1 MINEQFFDYLKLLR
15 HKYAESHQY
24 NLFTVLRSGSDE
36 VRLHSRFLV
45 DVLNP
50 IGSHNFG
57 NLFLSD
63 FLQRHSIELTGNITV
78 DYEYKNIDILIRS
91 SSTAI
96 IIENKIY
103 AVDQEKQLER
113 YYETM
118 LSEGYKDIHIFYLT
132 LNGKEPSPT
141 SMGNLENRGIDV
153 KCISYQDDIH
163 DWLTRCTELALR
175 NAPLREAFIQY
186 TSLISTLT
194 NQIENMEHLE
204 KLKKF
209 LLSDN
214 NLQSIAELNQAYEE
228 IVIDVQ
234 LAMWD
239 IIGKKMTDQ
248 FGVLS
253 ANSIAHYRNPKACVK
268 NYVQGKRNSRFIIQ
282 EVELKEHPS
291 AYLFVEQDHHLYLG
305 IYTKDKE
312 LPNLAHDYNEEN
324 NMVWKYTNKKINF
337 KNLSNED
344 IHFLSNTD
352 SLDLFAQDIIDDLVN
367 IKNMI
372 INAS

>member
-1 MINEQFFDYLKLLR
+1 
-15 HKYAESHQY
+15 
-24 NLFTVLRSGSDE
+24 
-36 VRLHSRFLV
+36 
-45 DVLNP
+45 
-50 IGSHNFG
+50 
-57 NLFLSD
+57 
-63 FLQRHSIELTGNITV
+63 
-78 DYEYKNIDILIRS
+78 
-91 SSTAI
+91 
-96 IIENKIY
+96 
-103 AVDQEKQLER
+103 
-113 YYETM
+113 M
-118 LSEGYKDIHIFYLT
+118 LSEGYKDIHIFYLI

-248 FGVLS
+248 FGALS
-253 ANSIAHYRNPKACVK
+253 ANSIAHYRNPKHALKIMFKVK
-268 NYVQGKRNSRFIIQ
+268 EI
-282 EVELKEHPS
+282 
-291 AYLFVEQDHHLYLG
+291 LG
-305 IYTKDKE
+305 
-312 LPNLAHDYNEEN
+312 
-324 NMVWKYTNKKINF
+324 
-337 KNLSNED
+337 LS
-344 IHFLSNTD
+344 FR
-352 SLDLFAQDIIDDLVN
+352 
-367 IKNMI
+367 K
-372 INAS
+372 